1 MKIYY
6 HAGLKQLAQV
16 SGYRAETLTTL
27 ENCSNFSRTHQF
39 LLQVWQAMFQ
49 SLMVSFGAGNTD
61 HLPHFNVE
69 DTEVHST
76 LKETLAILQNN
87 EIYEKFKVHASKL
100 CEQDTTIMFWYRFI
114 FCDCFCYIQLY
125 IAIRCQNWNLRN
137 SALKLMAPLFSA
149 YDRTTYQRLIPYHL
163 VDLKKFPQ
171 CIINQLEKAL
181 LFQLMVEKG
190 MQSPLMKPMKC
201 A

>member
-16 SGYRAETLTTL
+16 SGYRAETLTAL
-27 ENCSNFSRTHQF
+27 ENCSNFSNTHQ

-49 SLMVSFGAGNTD
+49 SFMVSFGAGNTD

-114 FCDCFCYIQLY
+114 FVTVF
-125 IAIRCQNWNLRN
+125 AIFN
-137 SALKLMAPLFSA
+137 
-149 YDRTTYQRLIPYHL
+149 
-163 VDLKKFPQ
+163 
-171 CIINQLEKAL
+171 CI
-181 LFQLMVEKG
+181 
-190 MQSPLMKPMKC
+190 
-201 A
+201 